1 MIFALRI
8 PPAVR
13 VKTFSAHVIAQKAAD
28 VRKLPG
34 FTHVATQII
43 IGLKLKAG
51 TMSRPR
57 IG

>member
-1 MIFALRI
+1 MV
-8 PPAVR
+8 PHAVR
-13 VKTFSAHVIAQKAAD
+13 DKTFSTHVMPQNDAD
-28 VRKLPG
+28 VRESPG
-34 FTHVATQII
+34 FTHVATQKI

>member
-1 MIFALRI
+1 MV

-13 VKTFSAHVIAQKAAD
+13 DKTFSTHVVSENAAD
-28 VRKLPG
+28 VRESPG
-34 FTHVATQII
+34 FTHVAVQII

>member
-1 MIFALRI
+1 MA
-8 PPAVR
+8 
-13 VKTFSAHVIAQKAAD
+13 KNDAD
-28 VRKLPG
+28 VRESPG